1 MEQPRTEV
9 CEERGE
15 GLIRNALP
23 SPSWHRVR
31 PAERHRTCFVRAED
45 NFWYYCDDA
54 AQPERQSSV
63 TAVLGREAYM
73 LLYER
78 R

>member
-1 MEQPRTEV
+1 MV
-9 CEERGE
+9 FYCEP
-15 GLIRNALP
+15 ATP
-23 SPSWHRVR
+23 STH
-31 PAERHRTCFVRAED
+31 TCFVRAED

-54 AQPERQSSV
+54 AQPERQSSMA
-63 TAVLGREAYM
+63 AVLGHEAYM